1 MNAIN
6 RKFKDIS
13 LNPPL
18 FLTIGFGI
26 LILAGALLLNMGVFT
41 KSGESV
47 GFINALLTAG
57 SASCVTGLVVVNT
70 GEFWNFWGQLV
81 IIILIQIGGLG
92 IMTLATL
99 FPMIMRKRIGLTSR
113 QIIREQLNVETLSG
127 MVKLLKYVLAF
138 TFTIEFIGAII
149 MAIEFI
155 PAYGIKDG
163 IWFSVFHSISAFCN
177 AGFDLTGDSIVPF
190 QNSLPINI
198 AIMSLIVIGGLG
210 FQVSSE
216 LINKKSIKKLSVHGK
231 LVLIMSSL
239 LIVGGA
245 FIFFL
250 IEHGNSFTLGGEGAY
265 SRVIQSLFQSVVTRT
280 AGFYSVNIGKLRDTS
295 VVLMIILMFIGGSPG
310 STAGGLKTTTF
321 GVLFASTIATIRG
334 EENVVIFKK
343 KIPNA
348 TIQKALALV
357 MISIFLVIG
366 ISFVLTL
373 TEVNNFLDILFEVTS
388 AYATVGLTRGITPG
402 LTDIGKLIITLTMY
416 IGRIGPLTMAFAFGK
431 ASKSSKLDFPDANI
445 SVG

>member
-149 MAIEFI
+149 MAIE
-155 PAYGIKDG
+155 
-163 IWFSVFHSISAFCN
+163 
-177 AGFDLTGDSIVPF
+177 
-190 QNSLPINI
+190 
-198 AIMSLIVIGGLG
+198 
-210 FQVSSE
+210 
-216 LINKKSIKKLSVHGK
+216 
-231 LVLIMSSL
+231 
-239 LIVGGA
+239 
-245 FIFFL
+245 
-250 IEHGNSFTLGGEGAY
+250 
-265 SRVIQSLFQSVVTRT
+265 
-280 AGFYSVNIGKLRDTS
+280 
-295 VVLMIILMFIGGSPG
+295 
-310 STAGGLKTTTF
+310 
-321 GVLFASTIATIRG
+321 
-334 EENVVIFKK
+334 
-343 KIPNA
+343 
-348 TIQKALALV
+348 
-357 MISIFLVIG
+357 
-366 ISFVLTL
+366 
-373 TEVNNFLDILFEVTS
+373 
-388 AYATVGLTRGITPG
+388 
-402 LTDIGKLIITLTMY
+402 
-416 IGRIGPLTMAFAFGK
+416 IGR
-431 ASKSSKLDFPDANI
+431 ASCRER
-445 SVG
+445 V